1 MHKWKKLVAGV
12 LSASMIIPAAPLTA
26 GATEQ
31 IELVQQAEATPEAQA
46 APVAEVPAS
55 EQTAAPTE
63 TPAPTEPPAVSENPT
78 PTETP
83 APTETQ
89 AAPETPTPT
98 PTETPA
104 PTETPVPTATP
115 TPAPIQP
122 TTPTPTET
130 PAAEQPTQE
139 TPAATPAETPQP
151 TPEATP
157 TPEAEAQGSNESL
170 IAGQQ
175 IVIPPQIEEDF
186 RLTTVDKVY
195 AFARKDCRILEEKS
209 DEEDAAATGSL
220 PGGGVCYILQ
230 EDEDGWVFVESGRV
244 RGFIRKDELNTGEK
258 ADLIIEEAKE
268 LSGEENPVFEKATKL
283 MNPLKNK
290 NLLYTKTTAGKTVV
304 DKEYAFC
311 NTDKVNIREGK
322 STDARVIGTLSQNQ
336 VCYVLASKNQEWVY
350 VESGDVR
357 GFAKSEYL
365 LMGEEAEEKAKAYTD
380 AGQDPE
386 TVCGLADQMIAPED
400 NAVCYYT
407 FKSVKEAS
415 VENPTRQ
422 ALINYALQFIGNP
435 YVWGGTDPVHGADCS
450 GFAQHVYAQFGIGLP
465 RTSAAQSQYGMK
477 IPVSEAA
484 PGDLIFYAKNGQVY
498 HVVIYIGNGRT
509 VEAASTRSG
518 ICSHGV
524 NYANAVWAT
533 RLLS

>member
-63 TPAPTEPPAVSENPT
+63 TPAPTESPAVSENPT

-83 APTETQ
+83 A
-89 AAPETPTPT
+89 APETPTPA

-104 PTETPVPTATP
+104 PTVTP

-209 DEEDAAATGSL
+209 DEEDAEATGSL

-322 STDARVIGTLSQNQ
+322 NTDARVIGTLSQNQ
-336 VCYVLASKNQEWVY
+336 VCYVLASKDQEWVY

-357 GFAKSEYL
+357 GFVKSEYL

>member
-31 IELVQQAEATPEAQA
+31 VELVQQAEATPEAQA
-46 APVAEVPAS
+46 APVAEVPVS
-55 EQTAAPTE
+55 EPTAAPTE
-63 TPAPTEPPAVSENPT
+63 TPA
-78 PTETP
+78 
-83 APTETQ
+83 
-89 AAPETPTPT
+89 
-98 PTETPA
+98 
-104 PTETPVPTATP
+104 PTATP

-151 TPEATP
+151 TPEAV
-157 TPEAEAQGSNESL
+157 AQGSNESL

-304 DKEYAFC
+304 EKEYAFC

-322 STDARVIGTLSQNQ
+322 DTDARVIGTLSQNQ
-336 VCYVLASKNQEWVY
+336 VCYVLASKNKEWVY

-357 GFAKSEYL
+357 GFVKSEYL
-365 LMGEEAEEKAKAYTD
+365 LMGDEAAEKAKTYTD

-386 TVCGLADQMIAPED
+386 TVCGLATQEVAPED
-400 NAVCYYT
+400 NKVCYYT

>member
-1 MHKWKKLVAGV
+1 
-12 LSASMIIPAAPLTA
+12 
-26 GATEQ
+26 
-31 IELVQQAEATPEAQA
+31 
-46 APVAEVPAS
+46 
-55 EQTAAPTE
+55 
-63 TPAPTEPPAVSENPT
+63 
-78 PTETP
+78 
-83 APTETQ
+83 
-89 AAPETPTPT
+89 
-98 PTETPA
+98 
-104 PTETPVPTATP
+104 
-115 TPAPIQP
+115 
-122 TTPTPTET
+122 
-130 PAAEQPTQE
+130 
-139 TPAATPAETPQP
+139 
-151 TPEATP
+151 
-157 TPEAEAQGSNESL
+157 
-170 IAGQQ
+170 
-175 IVIPPQIEEDF
+175 
-186 RLTTVDKVY
+186 
-195 AFARKDCRILEEKS
+195 
-209 DEEDAAATGSL
+209 
-220 PGGGVCYILQ
+220 
-230 EDEDGWVFVESGRV
+230 
-244 RGFIRKDELNTGEK
+244 
-258 ADLIIEEAKE
+258 
-268 LSGEENPVFEKATKL
+268 

-357 GFAKSEYL
+357 GFVKSEYL

-386 TVCGLADQMIAPED
+386 TVCGLAEQAIAPED
-400 NAVCYYT
+400 NKVCYYT

-450 GFAQHVYAQFGIGLP
+450 GFAQHVYAQFGISLP